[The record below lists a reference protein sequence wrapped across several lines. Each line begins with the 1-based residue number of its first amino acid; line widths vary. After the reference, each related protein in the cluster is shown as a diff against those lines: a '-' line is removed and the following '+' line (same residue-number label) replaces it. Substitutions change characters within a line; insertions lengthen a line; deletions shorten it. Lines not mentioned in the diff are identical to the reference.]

1 MSNTDQSE
9 ERDSNGTTR
18 RSFLGG
24 IGVSSGTLLFGT
36 QSNVGLFSDLKSKR
50 NRDTQILK
58 RPSDSRTRWQY
69 AGWMKDSFENLSEWD
84 VVAGSM
90 TADTSTSHVG
100 DQAAKL
106 STSGKEVRIETSI
119 SSTNFSNY
127 DVSIAAKLK
136 ESNADIEVRLC
147 DSHGEYV
154 VYRSPLRANDGW
166 LQSNMGVSSE
176 TSDVDITDIQ
186 TIQVQFIAENEGI
199 EGWVDNLRYHPKPD
213 GAQCVLTFDDSTIS
227 HYEKAYPIMQEF
239 GFSGFAS
246 LPTYYHEND
255 AQLDMMSGVAETDQD
270 PMTVDQMRELQ
281 RQGWEFGS
289 EMKTHSQTADL
300 SEEEVREEVRDSKQW
315 LVENEFIG
323 NVPAITYPYGSHDET
338 VLDITAGYYG
348 MGRIVDDTLNR
359 ATLTNPLHISGH
371 SVYSDNISRTK
382 ELIDLAVK
390 HNQTAVLNFHGL
402 DEYGWQPGGEMSSSD
417 FREVLEYLYNKGPS
431 SIPTVS
437 YSNWWNNLDQLHSNV

>member
-1 MSNTDQSE
+1 
-9 ERDSNGTTR
+9 
-18 RSFLGG
+18 
-24 IGVSSGTLLFGT
+24 
-36 QSNVGLFSDLKSKR
+36 
-50 NRDTQILK
+50 
-58 RPSDSRTRWQY
+58 
-69 AGWMKDSFENLSEWD
+69 
-84 VVAGSM
+84 
-90 TADTSTSHVG
+90 
-100 DQAAKL
+100 
-106 STSGKEVRIETSI
+106 
-119 SSTNFSNY
+119 
-127 DVSIAAKLK
+127 
-136 ESNADIEVRLC
+136 
-147 DSHGEYV
+147 
-154 VYRSPLRANDGW
+154 
-166 LQSNMGVSSE
+166 
-176 TSDVDITDIQ
+176 
-186 TIQVQFIAENEGI
+186 
-199 EGWVDNLRYHPKPD
+199 
-213 GAQCVLTFDDSTIS
+213 
-227 HYEKAYPIMQEF
+227 
-239 GFSGFAS
+239 
-246 LPTYYHEND
+246 
-255 AQLDMMSGVAETDQD
+255 MMSGVAETDQD